1 MTHRLLS
8 SIALIALCTATGASA
23 ITATGNATAT
33 IRAAITATQDQQMSF
48 GTVSA
53 AASSAVVTLSS
64 AGTRTST
71 LSYYGTAAPG
81 IFTITAEPS
90 TALSISFSNGTLTSS
105 SNTMTVSNF
114 TSTSNPASYT
124 TDSSGNLTLNVG
136 ADLSVGSNQPSGT
149 YSGTYSVTLN
159 Y

>member
-1 MTHRLLS
+1 MKKYFLSGMAAAALLS
-8 SIALIALCTATGASA
+8 SSAVFA
-23 ITATGNATAT
+23 ITTTGNATAT

-53 AASSAVVTLSS
+53 AASAAIVTLSS
-64 AGTRTST
+64 AGVRTSS
-71 LSYYGTAAPG
+71 LNYYGTAAPG

-90 TALSISFSNGTLTSS
+90 TALSISFSSGTLTSS
-105 SNTMTVSNF
+105 ANTMTISNF
-114 TSTSNPASYT
+114 TSASNPASYT

-136 ADLSVGSNQPSGT
+136 ADLSVGVNQASGVYAGT
-149 YSGTYSVTLN
+149 YIVTLN